1 MTKKFTKDEYFAA
14 VSALDLWMWNIDTR
28 VDSACRICGADE
40 QVFWDI
46 FRVSRKLED
55 VPDEI
60 LIQIGCELAGL

>member
-1 MTKKFTKDEYFAA
+1 MTKYTKDDYFAA
-14 VSALDLWMWNIDTR
+14 ASTWDLWMWNIDTR